1 MTILKQQ
8 LKILRFISKNQPV
21 MASVLYSRYGYDEVT
36 GLLRGGYIICPEDP
50 RRQDDEGYVI
60 GAFLPTSLFSLT
72 DKGQAE
78 VESREWFD
86 FQYVVSM
93 ILVPVAV
100 GVISAIVTNLIM
112 SVL

>member
-8 LKILRFISKNQPV
+8 LKILRFISKNHPV

-60 GAFLPTSLFSLT
+60 GAFLPLCFHLLTKARLRLNLMNGSIFSMLFL
-72 DKGQAE
+72 
-78 VESREWFD
+78 
-86 FQYVVSM
+86 
-93 ILVPVAV
+93 
-100 GVISAIVTNLIM
+100 
-112 SVL
+112 